1 MEIPKYDTL
10 LEVDGWTFM
19 REHRGLSDE
28 REYVFI
34 GHTTCPE
41 GVQLEAVGDRKLPS
55 VMHYYDH
62 ICQRCNQRPP
72 EGLMGAYILYVWGTG
87 AHV

>member
-1 MEIPKYDTL
+1 MDVPKYDTL
-10 LEVDGWTFM
+10 LEVDGWTFY
-19 REHRGLSDE
+19 REPRGLSPD

-34 GHTTCPE
+34 GHTTCPK
-41 GVQLEAVGDRKLPS
+41 GVHLEVPHDGRSPS

-62 ICQRCNQRPP
+62 ICQRCKQHAPD
-72 EGLMGAYILYVWGTG
+72 GLLGAYSLYVWGTG